1 MKPTGNKGKEKAK
14 GDEKNKAE
22 KKGAQKGK
30 GKNVQEEEEEPQGP
44 PPEKPLNLERF
55 IYITTYYDGNFM
67 QTLKKLF
74 EEINQSAFKLR
85 SVKEIYTR
93 GLSEEERQHVL
104 NAQADAKKLLQDPVA
119 FNKRF
124 EEIYG
129 KYDKDRDGS
138 IEFKEYQNFIS
149 DMLISMGRTKVQSKL
164 LLNYF
169 ERADGDNSGRIDKEE
184 FRKEFK
190 KRLREFYMMNV

>member
-1 MKPTGNKGKEKAK
+1 M
-14 GDEKNKAE
+14 
-22 KKGAQKGK
+22 
-30 GKNVQEEEEEPQGP
+30 
-44 PPEKPLNLERF
+44 
-55 IYITTYYDGNFM
+55 
-67 QTLKKLF
+67 
-74 EEINQSAFKLR
+74 FKD
-85 SVKEIYTR
+85 
-93 GLSEEERQHVL
+93 LSHEDKQQVL
-104 NAQADAKKLLQDPVA
+104 QAQADAKKLLQDPVA

-138 IEFKEYQNFIS
+138 IEFKEYQNFIT

-169 ERADGDNSGRIDKEE
+169 EKADVDNSGRIDKEE